1 MKKTILIQLFI
12 LFAFSTISMAQR
24 PNGGNINQIHIPAN
38 GIRLNSTAQNQVSDC
53 ITSFVLGQP
62 TNGSIKTIEVQTQG
76 YRNTDGD
83 CVFDVFLYTPDGFPD
98 PQNVKWEIDGVS
110 VPPST
115 SADNR
120 TLSVPV
126 PESGVSTVVFVS
138 YTIGSQQGAGSR
150 TFYVQ

>member
-24 PNGGNINQIHIPAN
+24 PNGGNINEIQAN
-38 GIRLNSTAQNQVSDC
+38 GIKLINTSQDQLSDC
-53 ITSFVLGQP
+53 TTNFALGQP
-62 TNGSIKTIEVQTQG
+62 TNGSIRTIEVQTQG

-83 CVFDVFLYTPDGFPD
+83 CVFDVFLYMPDGFPN

-110 VPPST
+110 VPPS

-138 YTIGSQQGAGSR
+138 YTIGSQQGADSR